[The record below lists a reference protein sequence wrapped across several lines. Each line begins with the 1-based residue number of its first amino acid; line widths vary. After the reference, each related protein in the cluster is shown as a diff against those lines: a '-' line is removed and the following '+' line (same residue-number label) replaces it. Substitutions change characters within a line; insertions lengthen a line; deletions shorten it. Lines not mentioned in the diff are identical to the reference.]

1 VGFPRRKE
9 QQQEHDT
16 VRDVETSSDVRSLLD
31 AIAAGEHVE
40 RNVLVEELDRMLR
53 LVVRTDAD
61 FDFLVL
67 MVKRKT
73 SLALAED
80 GDIMDVHVL
89 PDGTTI
95 IHTTWS
101 MSTKRIVAQ
110 SFDHD
115 NAPLVTEHDD
125 DRGVP
130 CFRASQ
136 VDIAKSA
143 RSYDDALHLL
153 GKGSVTFLLPPSLT
167 QTCGD

>member
-1 VGFPRRKE
+1 
-9 QQQEHDT
+9 
-16 VRDVETSSDVRSLLD
+16 LD
-31 AIAAGEHVE
+31 AIAAGHHVE
-40 RNVLVEELDRMLR
+40 RNALINQLDRMLR

-67 MVKRKT
+67 MVKRQT
-73 SLALAED
+73 SPLALAED

-101 MSTKRIVAQ
+101 MSTRSIVAASLDQ
-110 SFDHD
+110 D

-125 DRGVP
+125 GRGVP

-136 VDIAKSA
+136 LDVAKSA
-143 RSYDDALHLL
+143 RSYEDALYLL
-153 GKGSVTFLLPPSLT
+153 DEAVTFLLPPSLT

>member
-1 VGFPRRKE
+1 
-9 QQQEHDT
+9 
-16 VRDVETSSDVRSLLD
+16 VETPSDVRSLLD
-31 AIAAGEHVE
+31 AIAKGEHVE
-40 RNVLVEELDRMLR
+40 RNALIEELDRMMR

-101 MSTKRIVAQ
+101 MSTKSIVAS

-115 NAPLVTEHDD
+115 NAPLIVEHDD
-125 DRGVP
+125 ERGVP

-136 VDIAKSA
+136 VDVAKSA
-143 RSYDDALHLL
+143 SSYEDALYLL
-153 GKGSVTFLLPPSLT
+153 GERAVTFLLPPSLT
-167 QTCGD
+167 QTRGD

>member
-1 VGFPRRKE
+1 MHE
-9 QQQEHDT
+9 IDT
-16 VRDVETSSDVRSLLD
+16 VRDVETPSDVRNLLD
-31 AIAAGEHVE
+31 AIAAGHHVE
-40 RNVLVEELDRMLR
+40 RNALIVELDRMLR

-73 SLALAED
+73 SPLALAED

-101 MSTKRIVAQ
+101 MSTRRIVAASLDQ
-110 SFDHD
+110 D

-136 VDIAKSA
+136 VEIAKSA
-143 RSYDDALHLL
+143 ASYEDALYLL
-153 GKGSVTFLLPPSLT
+153 GENAVSFLLPPSLT